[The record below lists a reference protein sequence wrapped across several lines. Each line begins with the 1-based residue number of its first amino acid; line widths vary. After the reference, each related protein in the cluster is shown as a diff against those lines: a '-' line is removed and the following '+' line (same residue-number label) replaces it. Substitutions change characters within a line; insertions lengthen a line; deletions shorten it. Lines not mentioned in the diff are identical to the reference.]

1 MPATTM
7 VSGSPAAR
15 AEGTAVVDDEPNWT
29 VPAWNALFTSDP
41 DWKILI
47 FTLRPC
53 WAKKPSCA
61 ATYSSVCIKLLT
73 VPNAAVTKPLPE
85 FAAPVGAGLDPPV
98 SPLEPHPA
106 ITAAATATPNN
117 RAGQPVRC
125 ICQLPWI
132 QIGGTGNTVDCR
144 RFVDKRSTLLAF
156 HHLDGL
162 PGARSRVTVTPC
174 RGPGMGGQ
182 AMPANDASGGHG
194 VGLAVIGCGTTGR
207 IRARLASENPG
218 VRWLGLCD
226 LKEDLAAALAADTR
240 ADC

>member
-73 VPNAAVTKPLPE
+73 VPKVAVTKPLEP
-85 FAAPVGAGLDPPV
+85 AAPAGELDPPA
-98 SPLEPHPA
+98 SDALPPLEPHPA
-106 ITAAATATPNN
+106 ITAATAKPNN
-117 RAGQPVRC
+117 RAGQPVRR
-125 ICQLPWI
+125 ICRLP
-132 QIGGTGNTVDCR
+132 
-144 RFVDKRSTLLAF
+144 
-156 HHLDGL
+156 
-162 PGARSRVTVTPC
+162 
-174 RGPGMGGQ
+174 
-182 AMPANDASGGHG
+182 
-194 VGLAVIGCGTTGR
+194 
-207 IRARLASENPG
+207 
-218 VRWLGLCD
+218 
-226 LKEDLAAALAADTR
+226 
-240 ADC
+240 